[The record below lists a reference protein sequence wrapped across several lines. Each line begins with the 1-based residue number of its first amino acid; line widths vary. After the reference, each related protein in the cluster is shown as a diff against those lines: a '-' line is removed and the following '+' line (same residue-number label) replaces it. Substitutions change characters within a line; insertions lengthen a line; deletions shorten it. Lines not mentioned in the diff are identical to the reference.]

1 MMWYFSPIL
10 FPAKIARGE
19 TLLKTASETAVLFEY
34 GRIPEQIMR
43 QSAWKSG
50 CILDAS
56 VPDVGVDGESLLMYP

>member
-1 MMWYFSPIL
+1 M
-10 FPAKIARGE
+10 
-19 TLLKTASETAVLFEY
+19 LKTASETAVLFKY

-56 VPDVGVDGESLLMYP
+56 DDDMRVRADKGAINIAHEELAAE